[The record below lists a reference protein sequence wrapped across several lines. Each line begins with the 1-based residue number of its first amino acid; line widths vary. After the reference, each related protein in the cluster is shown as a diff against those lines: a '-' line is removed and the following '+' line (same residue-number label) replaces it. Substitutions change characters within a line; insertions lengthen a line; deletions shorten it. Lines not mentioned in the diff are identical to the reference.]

1 MTGVRIRIIIKK
13 ASSFLLL
20 LLLLCSCDRTLFHT
34 FSSVGGEWHRD
45 SVVEFVYA
53 GESSPS
59 RLCGMQLE
67 ARTDAS
73 YRYKNLVVC
82 AGFFN
87 MNDSLLTCDTLPIF
101 VYGDDGHRI
110 GATAGMLYQQESNV
124 VLPDI
129 SFRDSVVIRLHHLM
143 SDDVLKGVHD
153 IGVKL
158 MNLD

>member
-1 MTGVRIRIIIKK
+1 
-13 ASSFLLL
+13 
-20 LLLLCSCDRTLFHT
+20 
-34 FSSVGGEWHRD
+34 
-45 SVVEFVYA
+45 
-53 GESSPS
+53 
-59 RLCGMQLE
+59 
-67 ARTDAS
+67 
-73 YRYKNLVVC
+73 
-82 AGFFN
+82 

-143 SDDVLKGVHD
+143 YDDVLKGVHD